1 MNYSYR
7 NAVYSRSNNSMID
20 CEINHSEYGWIPYT
34 LTSASNNAMWN
45 TVTSGSVGAYSDPSD
60 SVLYVQLRS
69 TRDKLLADSDWTQ
82 ANDSPLAAEKK
93 VEWASYR
100 TALRNLPSS
109 SDWPDVTF
117 PTEPS

>member
-1 MNYSYR
+1 MYKNVDGINVALTAEEEKALEDQRKIDIVTSLEIKNEEKREER
-7 NAVYSRSNNSMID
+7 NA
-20 CEINHSEYGWIPYT
+20 
-34 LTSASNNAMWN
+34 
-45 TVTSGSVGAYSDPSD
+45 
-60 SVLYVQLRS
+60 
-69 TRDKLLADSDWTQ
+69 LLAASDWTQ
-82 ANDSPLAAEKK
+82 ANDSPLSAEKK

>member
-1 MNYSYR
+1 MSYR
-7 NAVYSRSNNSMID
+7 YEDGVKVENSEEYLAALAAEAARNA
-20 CEINHSEYGWIPYT
+20 
-34 LTSASNNAMWN
+34 SAIAALQENEMREQRNA
-45 TVTSGSVGAYSDPSD
+45 
-60 SVLYVQLRS
+60 
-69 TRDKLLADSDWTQ
+69 LLAASDWTQ

>member
-1 MNYSYR
+1 MSDKIYKYENGQKIECTVEEVKKFTAEQESNVSSDINIEKSRKRQRR
-7 NAVYSRSNNSMID
+7 N
-20 CEINHSEYGWIPYT
+20 G
-34 LTSASNNAMWN
+34 
-45 TVTSGSVGAYSDPSD
+45 
-60 SVLYVQLRS
+60 
-69 TRDKLLADSDWTQ
+69 LLAASDWTQ
-82 ANDSPLAAEKK
+82 ANDSPLANDKK

>member
-1 MNYSYR
+1 MPHY
-7 NAVYSRSNNSMID
+7 IG
-20 CEINHSEYGWIPYT
+20 I
-34 LTSASNNAMWN
+34 NNALVEITDEEYAARQAENLASETAMLNVRNRN
-45 TVTSGSVGAYSDPSD
+45 T
-60 SVLYVQLRS
+60 RNE
-69 TRDKLLADSDWTQ
+69 LLADSDWTQ

>member
-1 MNYSYR
+1 MNKYVNGQLVELTAEEITQREKDEAAWTDGANDRLAATHRDTR
-7 NAVYSRSNNSMID
+7 ND
-20 CEINHSEYGWIPYT
+20 
-34 LTSASNNAMWN
+34 
-45 TVTSGSVGAYSDPSD
+45 
-60 SVLYVQLRS
+60 
-69 TRDKLLADSDWTQ
+69 LLAASDWTQ

>member
-1 MNYSYR
+1 MEDGVLVENTAEDLAAIEERKVQEAAEDVEDLKKSNREKR
-7 NAVYSRSNNSMID
+7 NA
-20 CEINHSEYGWIPYT
+20 
-34 LTSASNNAMWN
+34 
-45 TVTSGSVGAYSDPSD
+45 
-60 SVLYVQLRS
+60 
-69 TRDKLLADSDWTQ
+69 LLAASDWTQ

>member
-1 MNYSYR
+1 MTEASHRLEDGVLIENTAEEIAALEALRVKEAAEAIEDLKKSNRQKR
-7 NAVYSRSNNSMID
+7 ND
-20 CEINHSEYGWIPYT
+20 
-34 LTSASNNAMWN
+34 
-45 TVTSGSVGAYSDPSD
+45 
-60 SVLYVQLRS
+60 
-69 TRDKLLADSDWTQ
+69 LLAASDWTQ

>member
-1 MNYSYR
+1 MKKIIDGIEIDLTEEELNPTDEQL
-7 NAVYSRSNNSMID
+7 AAEKIEQDAALSN
-20 CEINHSEYGWIPYT
+20 EH
-34 LTSASNNAMWN
+34 
-45 TVTSGSVGAYSDPSD
+45 
-60 SVLYVQLRS
+60 RS
-69 TRDKLLADSDWTQ
+69 TRNALLAESDWTQ
-82 ANDSPLAAEKK
+82 ANDSPLSNDKK

>member
-1 MNYSYR
+1 MAKKLVIKDDVVDN
-7 NAVYSRSNNSMID
+7 II
-20 CEINHSEYGWIPYT
+20 E
-34 LTSASNNAMWN
+34 ASNDFSIDGCELVAYQEGADIGYAWDGEK
-45 TVTSGSVGAYSDPSD
+45 VIIPEPSGPAEEDVRLHRNG
-60 SVLYVQLRS
+60 
-69 TRDKLLADSDWTQ
+69 LLAASDWTQ

-93 VEWASYR
+93 VEWATYR